1 MLKQILKDFKLGIA
15 FITTSSKHIP
25 LENKPERSCVEFCKG
40 DFMSMIS
47 KIIDDAGRIAR
58 L

>member
-1 MLKQILKDFKLGIA
+1 MKQILKDFKLGIA